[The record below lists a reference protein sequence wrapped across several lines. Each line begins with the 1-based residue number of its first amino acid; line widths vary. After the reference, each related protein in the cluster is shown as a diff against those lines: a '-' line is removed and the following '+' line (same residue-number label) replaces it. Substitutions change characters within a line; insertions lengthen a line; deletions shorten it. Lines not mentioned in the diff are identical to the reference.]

1 MTSRGARRGNVGSEA
16 SAEDASTLTF
26 RPGYS
31 NRCRTMAKG
40 REEHDARTARLQSFG
55 KDLAR
60 RAKSKCEL
68 CERAGEKLSI
78 FEVPPEPREPDID
91 RCLLLCERCREQADG
106 LKRFQPGEH
115 WRILAEMAWSG
126 IPMVQVMAVR
136 LLRRQAGA
144 QAWAREALETLD
156 LDEDLEKLVTEAA

>member
-1 MTSRGARRGNVGSEA
+1 
-16 SAEDASTLTF
+16 
-26 RPGYS
+26 
-31 NRCRTMAKG
+31 MAKG

-78 FEVPPEPREPDID
+78 FEVPPEPRDPDFD
-91 RCLLLCERCREQADG
+91 RCLLLCERCREEAG
-106 LKRFQPGEH
+106 EVRRFHPGEQ

-126 IPMVQVMAVR
+126 VPMVQVMAVR
-136 LLRRQAGA
+136 LLRRQVGT
-144 QAWAREALETLD
+144 QAWAREALGSLD

>member
-1 MTSRGARRGNVGSEA
+1 
-16 SAEDASTLTF
+16 
-26 RPGYS
+26 
-31 NRCRTMAKG
+31 MAKG
-40 REEHDARTARLQSFG
+40 REEHDTRMTQLQSFG

-68 CERAGEKLSI
+68 CERAGEKLNI
-78 FEVPPEPREPDID
+78 FEVPPEPRVPDFD
-91 RCLLLCERCREQADG
+91 RCLLLCERCREQADDV
-106 LKRFQPGEH
+106 KRFQAGEH

-136 LLRRQAGA
+136 LLRRQAGT

-156 LDEDLEKLVTEAA
+156 LEEDLEKLVTESV